1 MSKNNPLRS
10 MTPKNKNYKL
20 YKAKKQWI
28 TACATF
34 MLAFGATAVVNASV
48 QADTTTPA
56 TTQASGSTVTAAELA
71 QPQSSVT
78 ESAQQ
83 SGETKKNVVA
93 NTTDTSKTSEQKIT
107 TAQDTENSSSAS
119 YTNRTNSEEENKNA
133 FLALNVNTAENPA
146 NEALQE
152 NKTVATA
159 ATTNGEYDAATWG
172 TLDTSK
178 WTGQT
183 TSFDGNNYYQ
193 LTGYTGDTTHIIVPN
208 EADFAATN
216 KSTDGLQVSISNDL
230 IKSWQNA
237 ATIAFSKTDD
247 KKIKLASNN
256 LNNTFQ
262 NDTNLTSLDA
272 NSLDTSSATSMQ
284 NTFSGATKLA
294 SLTGVSD
301 WDVSNVT
308 NMASTFQSTT
318 NLTSLTGLENW
329 DVQKVT
335 NMNRI
340 FNNVNKVTDLSP
352 LSNWKTDSLQK
363 LNTAFAN
370 NSFTNLQGLE
380 NWNVSH
386 VTDMGVIFMSDANLT
401 DISALANWD
410 TSSVTDMNR
419 AFNVNQALTSLHGL
433 ENWNTSKVTNLT
445 AIFANEGA
453 LVDASAVANWNISH
467 VTNMTALFQG
477 SNAQYVDLSKWDFS
491 KVTSA
496 SSVINNNKTVVYLG
510 NNATITADKLN
521 TLGLGN
527 FANFN
532 HLIVLAGGALYTL
545 LSGKNSNIH
554 TITIRDS
561 NGSQLTTISFPVVY
575 DAAGA
580 SNMTDAI
587 NSYKDMVDQ
596 KLEDYVTEHNYVLK
610 RVSTAPVDDVTGHNN
625 HLVNYANATYQVVT
639 IPADQKKN
647 LQIQDK
653 TVYKGTTLTAKDLV
667 ANVADFPADTTFE
680 FADNSEPNWDQV
692 GTYNVKVIATYPV
705 SVNGQQY
712 TAVTTPATAKVTV
725 TQQMQFTI
733 TYWDDTENKEITQFD
748 IKNAGNGAYTR
759 LTFPDGVN
767 PAKYQSVSVSGVPA
781 GATVAGDF

>member
-56 TTQASGSTVTAAELA
+56 TTQASGSTVTAAESA

-159 ATTNGEYDAATWG
+159 TTTNGRYDSATWG

-183 TSFDGNNYYQ
+183 TTFDGNNYYQ
-193 LTGYTGDTTHIIVPN
+193 LTGYTGDQTHIIVPN

-230 IKSWQNA
+230 IKSWKNA
-237 ATIAFSKTDD
+237 TTIAFSKTKD
-247 KKIKLASNN
+247 KKIKLASTN
-256 LNNTFQ
+256 LDKTFQ
-262 NDTNLTSLDA
+262 NDANLTNFEA
-272 NSLDTSSATSMQ
+272 NSLDTSSVTSMQ
-284 NTFSGATKLA
+284 STFDNASKLF
-294 SLTGVSD
+294 SLSGVSD

-308 NMASTFQSTT
+308 NMSALFQNTT
-318 NLTSLTGLENW
+318 SLTILTGLENW

-352 LSNWKTDSLQK
+352 LSNWKTSSLQN

-370 NSFTNLQGLE
+370 NSFTN
-380 NWNVSH
+380 
-386 VTDMGVIFMSDANLT
+386 
-401 DISALANWD
+401 
-410 TSSVTDMNR
+410 
-419 AFNVNQALTSLHGL
+419 
-433 ENWNTSKVTNLT
+433 
-445 AIFANEGA
+445 
-453 LVDASAVANWNISH
+453 
-467 VTNMTALFQG
+467 
-477 SNAQYVDLSKWDFS
+477 
-491 KVTSA
+491 
-496 SSVINNNKTVVYLG
+496 
-510 NNATITADKLN
+510 
-521 TLGLGN
+521 
-527 FANFN
+527 
-532 HLIVLAGGALYTL
+532 
-545 LSGKNSNIH
+545 
-554 TITIRDS
+554 
-561 NGSQLTTISFPVVY
+561 
-575 DAAGA
+575 
-580 SNMTDAI
+580 
-587 NSYKDMVDQ
+587 
-596 KLEDYVTEHNYVLK
+596 
-610 RVSTAPVDDVTGHNN
+610 
-625 HLVNYANATYQVVT
+625 
-639 IPADQKKN
+639 
-647 LQIQDK
+647 
-653 TVYKGTTLTAKDLV
+653 
-667 ANVADFPADTTFE
+667 
-680 FADNSEPNWDQV
+680 
-692 GTYNVKVIATYPV
+692 
-705 SVNGQQY
+705 
-712 TAVTTPATAKVTV
+712 
-725 TQQMQFTI
+725 
-733 TYWDDTENKEITQFD
+733 
-748 IKNAGNGAYTR
+748 
-759 LTFPDGVN
+759 
-767 PAKYQSVSVSGVPA
+767 
-781 GATVAGDF
+781 